1 MFCYVFPKLT
11 ELFYNFVLFFLAL
24 KSLFKDFLNLSL
36 ERLVLLLDN
45 VPHASYLSLEG
56 HLKFIQIQ
64 IAILLTI
71 SLHNWLLWWP
81 MRDLTSWYLPVLL
94 WYQRWSLTA
103 LIWCLLNSWYIKL
116 KPSFFLLN
124 WRWHLLSSLNEL
136 LVELASS
143 FSLVLRL
150 LSFLLLSICKLL
162 TILCQFSLEPRF
174 LIKLFLFLF
183 L

>member
-24 KSLFKDFLNLSL
+24 KSLFKDFLNLNL

-71 SLHNWLLWWP
+71 SLHN
-81 MRDLTSWYLPVLL
+81 
-94 WYQRWSLTA
+94 
-103 LIWCLLNSWYIKL
+103 
-116 KPSFFLLN
+116 
-124 WRWHLLSSLNEL
+124 
-136 LVELASS
+136 
-143 FSLVLRL
+143 
-150 LSFLLLSICKLL
+150 
-162 TILCQFSLEPRF
+162 
-174 LIKLFLFLF
+174 
-183 L
+183 